1 MKRRRGEDAAGMGG
15 LKEEEVR
22 GFYSLVACL
31 EVVFFFFFDEGGQG
45 KNSCSFVMAST
56 ILFLFFFLTLHTH
69 VGSMD
74 VGKATF
80 LALGHRS
87 EDEEKNLKII
97 EKEKK

>member
-1 MKRRRGEDAAGMGG
+1 MGEDAAGMGG

-31 EVVFFFFFDEGGQG
+31 EVVFFDEGGQG

-56 ILFLFFFLTLHTH
+56 ILFLFFFLPLHTH

-74 VGKATF
+74 VGKVTF
-80 LALGHRS
+80 LALGPFRR
-87 EDEEKNLKII
+87 
-97 EKEKK
+97 